1 MDGLEAKRNFQ
12 LSWDGIVESQAAL
25 PDQCR
30 VALNDDTFILAKRLA
45 IFSSSEEGMAFS
57 SKKLPA
63 LYSLT

>member
-30 VALNDDTFILAKRLA
+30 VALNDDTFIL
-45 IFSSSEEGMAFS
+45 GQ
-57 SKKLPA
+57 A
-63 LYSLT
+63 LGYFFILGRGDGFFVKETTGVV